1 MIDLRSK
8 LILKNREG
16 SYQVSIMTFSVITID
31 SGEELNDHSKG
42 IHVILWLP
50 TILLVI
56 PGGPFNPT
64 KRVSPNGFVS
74 NQPKLCRKRGQQ

>member
-42 IHVILWLP
+42 IQRPVCLDSFVAIVDGEILRNMSYS
-50 TILLVI
+50 
-56 PGGPFNPT
+56 G
-64 KRVSPNGFVS
+64 
-74 NQPKLCRKRGQQ
+74 CQQYSW